1 MFLLHLWLGTFSLW
15 LLAVECAGTIL
26 TCFVAIYKYFEV
38 IEIFKNL
45 VCKCQDKAQ
54 NWLKYF

>member
-15 LLAVECAGTIL
+15 LLAVEWFETIL

-45 VCKCQDKAQ
+45 V
-54 NWLKYF
+54 

>member
-1 MFLLHLWLGTFSLW
+1 MLLLHLWLATFSLW
-15 LLAVECAGTIL
+15 LLAVEWAETIL

-45 VCKCQDKAQ
+45 VCKCQYIAQ
-54 NWLKYF
+54 N